1 MTRLFFFYIIL
12 IFCVIDLPADT
23 YGVLHGLAVVFCVVR
38 WRWFVSETFF
48 FFFFCLSCSS
58 YRCSRKCLLWP
69 FSLIS
74 CCHLSPQVMMLL
86 FFPGGEKNLST
97 RHTRNRKQTQTRVGF
112 FLFLFFFFGA
122 HDVSHVATFCV
133 NISDPRSSTRGFT
146 TTRGRVEI
154 LKFLNINFHKHN
166 CKIVFQLSSNYFW
179 STTESMG
186 KKHKVSKK

>member
-1 MTRLFFFYIIL
+1 
-12 IFCVIDLPADT
+12 
-23 YGVLHGLAVVFCVVR
+23 
-38 WRWFVSETFF
+38 
-48 FFFFCLSCSS
+48 
-58 YRCSRKCLLWP
+58 
-69 FSLIS
+69 
-74 CCHLSPQVMMLL
+74 MLL

-112 FLFLFFFFGA
+112 FLFFLVRNESMTCHMSPLF
-122 HDVSHVATFCV
+122 VSTRRFKKKRY
-133 NISDPRSSTRGFT
+133 ISDPRSSTRGFT

-186 KKHKVSKK
+186 KKHKVSKKIITFVIYIFLCIFIFVLH